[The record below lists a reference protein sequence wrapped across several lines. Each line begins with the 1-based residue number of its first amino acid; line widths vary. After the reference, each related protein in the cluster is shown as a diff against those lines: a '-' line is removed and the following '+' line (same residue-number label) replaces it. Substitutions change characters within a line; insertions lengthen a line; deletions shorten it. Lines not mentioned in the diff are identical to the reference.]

1 MKKLLIAVLAA
12 AATALPAAGQA
23 PPADPDETLVEEF
36 VVQGRLPGPAWW
48 RVSDGDTTVYV
59 LGVPSA
65 FPKGLDWNTVVLE
78 RRLQGASQIVL
89 PFNEI
94 KIGIADVPGS
104 LLGLP
109 GIRTRN
115 MEAELSAP
123 IRARFLRARTALG
136 KDEKTYAK
144 WKPFVAALML
154 VGHFRDSEKM
164 TAADPGKTI
173 RRMAEA
179 RGVKVVMKSY
189 SAGPLVRSVARISP
203 AAGQACVADALTE
216 VEAGAARVRIAGE
229 GWAEGDVR
237 TALSQERGFER
248 CLAAVPGAEAF
259 NARFKADQAGAIA
272 RALKTPG
279 HAVAVVQLRPLL
291 AQDGVLARLRAQGF
305 RVLDPG
311 QPDLDARPAAG
322 KP

>member
-1 MKKLLIAVLAA
+1 MRKLLIAVLAA
-12 AATALPAAGQA
+12 VLAASPAAAPGQQ

-65 FPKGLDWNTVVLE
+65 FPKGLEWNTVVLE
-78 RRLQGASQIVL
+78 RRLRGASQIVL

-104 LLGLP
+104 LLGLA
-109 GIRTRN
+109 GIRTGD
-115 MEAELSAP
+115 MESELSPP
-123 IRARFLRARTALG
+123 IRARFVAARTALG
-136 KDEKTYAK
+136 KEKKQYAK

-154 VGHFRDSEKM
+154 VGHFRDSEKI

-179 RGVKVVMKSY
+179 RGVKVVVKSY
-189 SAGPLVRSVARISP
+189 SAGPLIRSAARISP
-203 AAGQACVADALTE
+203 AGGQACMSDALTE

-229 GWAEGDVR
+229 GWAAGDVR

-259 NARFKADQAGAIA
+259 NARFKADQAAAIA

-305 RVLDPG
+305 KVLDPG
-311 QPDLDARPAAG
+311 QPDPDAKPA
-322 KP
+322 

>member
-1 MKKLLIAVLAA
+1 MKKLLIAALAA
-12 AATALPAAGQA
+12 ALAVLPAAAPGQA
-23 PPADPDETLVEEF
+23 PPVDPDETLVEEF

-65 FPKGLDWNTVVLE
+65 FPKGLDWNKVVLE
-78 RRLQGASQIVL
+78 RRLAGASQIVL

-94 KIGIADVPGS
+94 KIGIADIPGS

-109 GIRTRN
+109 GIRTRD
-115 MEAELSAP
+115 MESELSPP
-123 IRARFLRARTALG
+123 IRERFVRARTSLG
-136 KDEKTYAK
+136 KTEKTYEK
-144 WKPFVAALML
+144 WKPFIAALML
-154 VGHFRDSEKM
+154 VGHFRDSEKI

-203 AAGQACVADALTE
+203 AAGQACMADALSE
-216 VEAGAARVRIAGE
+216 VEAGSARVRLAGE
-229 GWAEGDVR
+229 GWAAGDVR
-237 TALSQERGFER
+237 AALSQERGFER

-305 RVLDPG
+305 KVLDPG
-311 QPDLDARPAAG
+311 QPDPDARPAG
-322 KP
+322 

>member
-1 MKKLLIAVLAA
+1 MKKLLIALAA
-12 AATALPAAGQA
+12 LFAAAPAAGARQA

-48 RVSDGDTTVYV
+48 RVSDADTTVYV

-65 FPKGLDWNTVVLE
+65 FPKGLDWNKVVLE
-78 RRLQGASQIVL
+78 RRLEGASQIIL

-94 KIGIADVPGS
+94 RIGLADIPGS

-109 GIRTRN
+109 GIRTRD
-115 MEAELSAP
+115 MEAELSPP
-123 IRARFLRARTALG
+123 IRARFVAARTALG
-136 KDEKTYAK
+136 KEKKTYEK

-154 VGHFRDSEKM
+154 VGHFRDSEKI

-173 RRMAEA
+173 RRMAQA
-179 RGVKVVMKSY
+179 RGVKVVMKTY

-203 AAGQACVADALTE
+203 AAGQACMADALTE
-216 VEAGAARVRIAGE
+216 VEAGSARVRVAGE
-229 GWAEGDVR
+229 GWAAGDVR

-259 NARFKADQAGAIA
+259 NSRFKGDQAAAVA

-305 RVLDPG
+305 KVLDPG
-311 QPDLDARPAAG
+311 QPDPDARPAA
-322 KP
+322 

>member
-1 MKKLLIAVLAA
+1 MKKLLIAALAA
-12 AATALPAAGQA
+12 VAAALPAATPAQA
-23 PPADPDETLVEEF
+23 PPLDPDETLVEEF

-48 RVSDGDTTVYV
+48 RVSDADTTVYV

-65 FPKGLDWNTVVLE
+65 FPKGLGWNTVVLE
-78 RRLQGASQIVL
+78 RRLAGASQIVL

-94 KIGIADVPGS
+94 KVGLADIPGS
-104 LLGLP
+104 LLGLA

-115 MEAELSAP
+115 MSAELAAP
-123 IRARFLRARTALG
+123 VRARFEAARAALG
-136 KDEKTYAK
+136 KDEDRYRH

-154 VGHFRDSEKM
+154 VSDFRDSEKI
-164 TAADPGKTI
+164 TAADPAKTI

-179 RGVKVVMKSY
+179 RGVKVVMKRY
-189 SAGPLVRSVARISP
+189 SAGPLIRSAARISP
-203 AAGQACVADALTE
+203 AGGQACMADALTE

-229 GWAEGDVR
+229 GWAAGDVR

-259 NARFKADQAGAIA
+259 KARLKAVQAAAIA

-305 RVLDPG
+305 KVLDPG
-311 QPDLDARPAAG
+311 QPDPDARPAA
-322 KP
+322 

>member
-1 MKKLLIAVLAA
+1 MKTLLIAALVAA
-12 AATALPAAGQA
+12 FAALPAVAPGRA
-23 PPADPDETLVEEF
+23 PPVDPDETLVEEF

-78 RRLQGASQIVL
+78 RRLEGASQIVL

-94 KIGIADVPGS
+94 KIGLADIPGS
-104 LLGLP
+104 LLGLA
-109 GIRTRN
+109 GIRTRD
-115 MEAELSAP
+115 MEAQLSAP
-123 IRARFLRARTALG
+123 VRARFAAARTGLG
-136 KDEKTYAK
+136 KDEDRYDN

-154 VGHFRDSEKM
+154 VSDFRDSQKI
-164 TAADPGKTI
+164 TAADPAKTI
-173 RRMAEA
+173 RRMAQA
-179 RGVKVVMKSY
+179 RGVKVVTKSY
-189 SAGPLVRSVARISP
+189 SAGPLLRSAARISP
-203 AAGQACVADALTE
+203 AGGQACMADALAE
-216 VEAGAARVRIAGE
+216 VEAGSARVRVAGE
-229 GWAEGDVR
+229 GWAAGDVR

-259 NARFKADQAGAIA
+259 NSRFKADQAGAIA

-305 RVLDPG
+305 KVLDPG
-311 QPDLDARPAAG
+311 QPDPDA
-322 KP
+322 KTTS

>member
-1 MKKLLIAVLAA
+1 VKKLLIAALTVLVA
-12 AATALPAAGQA
+12 ALPMTAPGQA
-23 PPADPDETLVEEF
+23 PPPVDPDETLVEEF

-48 RVSDGDTTVYV
+48 RVSDADTTVYV

-65 FPKGLDWNTVVLE
+65 FPKGLEWNTVVLE

-94 KIGIADVPGS
+94 KIGLADIPGS
-104 LLGLP
+104 LLGLA
-109 GIRTRN
+109 GIRTRD
-115 MEAELSAP
+115 MQAELSAP
-123 IRARFLRARTALG
+123 VRARFEAARTALG
-136 KDEKTYAK
+136 KDEDRYDN

-154 VGHFRDSEKM
+154 VSDFRDSAKI
-164 TAADPGKTI
+164 TAADPSKTI

-179 RGVKVVMKSY
+179 RAVKVVMKRY
-189 SAGPLVRSVARISP
+189 SAGPLIRSAARISP
-203 AAGQACVADALTE
+203 AGGQACMADALAE
-216 VEAGAARVRIAGE
+216 VEAGAGRVRIAGE
-229 GWAEGDVR
+229 GWAVGDVR

-259 NARFKADQAGAIA
+259 NSRFKADQAGAIA
-272 RALKTPG
+272 GALKTPG

-305 RVLDPG
+305 KVLDPG
-311 QPDLDARPAAG
+311 QPDLDA
-322 KP
+322 KPS